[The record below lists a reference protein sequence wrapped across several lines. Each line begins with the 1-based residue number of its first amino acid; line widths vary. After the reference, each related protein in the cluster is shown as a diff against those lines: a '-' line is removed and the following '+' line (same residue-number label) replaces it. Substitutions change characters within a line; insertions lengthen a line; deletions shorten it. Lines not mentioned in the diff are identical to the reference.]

1 MLPYSNKNTF
11 DYENNC
17 SYGDWRI
24 SLMNKG
30 IGEKA
35 HGDRIKYLI
44 ESGRLSLSMLLHE
57 FRTFLTQVYR
67 EKYL

>member
-44 ESGRLSLSMLLHE
+44 
-57 FRTFLTQVYR
+57 
-67 EKYL
+67 